1 MNKYII
7 MTDSSCDMPQHMLD
21 RLGIVNVM
29 LTVNLDGKDYTNYA
43 DWREIEP
50 HAFYNELRAGKPAKT
65 SAANVDQFKEVMVP
79 VLEAGNDI
87 LYIGFSTGLSGT
99 FNAGRLAGDELME
112 KYPERR
118 IICVDSLCASLGQ
131 GMLVDIAAEKL
142 NEGMSLEENAA
153 YCESVKLNMAH
164 WFTVD
169 DLFYLHRGGRV
180 SKTTAIVGSALGIKP
195 VMHVDNEGHLVKV
208 EVARGRKGSIKRLV
222 EKMRETYES
231 LDRVFIVHG
240 DCPEEAEALKK
251 TVTEEFQLKNEVVV
265 NYVGPVIGA
274 HSGPGTMALFFVGKH
289 R

>member
-7 MTDSSCDMPQHMLD
+7 ITDSSCDLPQYRFD
-21 RLGIVNVM
+21 ENGVENVM
-29 LTVNLDGKDYTNYA
+29 LTVNLDGTDYVNYA

-65 SAANVDQFKEVMVP
+65 TAANVDQFKTVMEP
-79 VLEAGNDI
+79 HLKAEEDI

-99 FNAGRLAGDELME
+99 FNAGRLAAEELMAN
-112 KYPERR
+112 YPGRK

-131 GMLVDIAAEKL
+131 GMFVDMVAAKKA
-142 NEGMSLEENAA
+142 EGADLEECAKYA
-153 YCESVKLNMAH
+153 EDIKMSMAH

-195 VMHVDNEGHLVKV
+195 IMHVDDEGHLIKV
-208 EVARGRKGSIKRLV
+208 EVARGRKNSIKRLV
-222 EKMRETYES
+222 DKMRATVTSADYVYIS
-231 LDRVFIVHG
+231 HG
-240 DCPEEAEALKK
+240 DCQEDAEMLMDLVKK
-251 TVTEEFQLKNEVVV
+251 EFNPTHTCI

-274 HSGPGTMALFFVGKH
+274 HSGPGTLALFFAAKE